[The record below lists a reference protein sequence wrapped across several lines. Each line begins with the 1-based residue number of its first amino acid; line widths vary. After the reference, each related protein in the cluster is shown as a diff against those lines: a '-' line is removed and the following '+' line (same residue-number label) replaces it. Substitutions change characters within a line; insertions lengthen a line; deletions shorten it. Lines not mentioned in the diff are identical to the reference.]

1 MQIEDVLKVGIAV
14 KGMEKSVVCYSEALG
29 LTPSEIVAYEPFGMR
44 YCMLQVGESS
54 FLELMEATSPGSPIG
69 RFIDS
74 RGEGLQHLSLR
85 VADIEEAV
93 TELKEKGFR
102 FVQDAPVREQVSFGM
117 AKFIFIQPQ
126 YTRGVLIQLVE
137 LVELA

>member
-1 MQIEDVLKVGIAV
+1 MQIEAVLKVGIAV
-14 KGMEKSVVCYSEALG
+14 KDMDKAVNCYSEALG

-44 YCMLQVGESS
+44 YCMLQVSDLS
-54 FLELMEATSPGSPIG
+54 FLELMEPTSLESPIG

-85 VADIEEAV
+85 VADMEEAIA
-93 TELKEKGFR
+93 ELKEKGFR
-102 FVQDAPVREQVSFGM
+102 FVQDAPLREHVGFGT

-126 YTRGVLIQLVE
+126 STGGVLIQLVQME
-137 LVELA
+137 

>member
-1 MQIEDVLKVGIAV
+1 MQIEGVLKVGIAV
-14 KGMEKSVVCYSEALG
+14 KDMDKAVNCYSEALG

-44 YCMLQVGESS
+44 YCMLQVSDLS
-54 FLELMEATSPGSPIG
+54 FLELMEPTSPESPIG

-85 VADIEEAV
+85 VADMEEAIA
-93 TELKEKGFR
+93 ELKEKGFR
-102 FVQDAPVREQVSFGM
+102 FVQDAPLREHVGFGT

-126 YTRGVLIQLVE
+126 STGGVLIQLVQME
-137 LVELA
+137 

>member
-1 MQIEDVLKVGIAV
+1 MQIEGVLKVGIAV
-14 KGMEKSVVCYSEALG
+14 KDMDKAVNCYSEALG

-44 YCMLQVGESS
+44 YCMLQVGDLS
-54 FLELMEATSPGSPIG
+54 FLELMEPTSPESPIG

-85 VADIEEAV
+85 VADMEEAIA
-93 TELKEKGFR
+93 ELKEKGFR
-102 FVQDAPVREQVSFGM
+102 FVQDAPLREHVGFGT

-126 YTRGVLIQLVE
+126 STGGVLIQLVQME
-137 LVELA
+137 

>member
-1 MQIEDVLKVGIAV
+1 MQIEGVLKVGIAV
-14 KGMEKSVVCYSEALG
+14 KDMDKAVNCYSEALG

-44 YCMLQVGESS
+44 YCMLQVGDLS
-54 FLELMEATSPGSPIG
+54 FLELMEPTSPESPIG

-85 VADIEEAV
+85 VADMEEAIA
-93 TELKEKGFR
+93 ELKEKGFR
-102 FVQDAPVREQVSFGM
+102 FLQDAPLREHVGFGT

-126 YTRGVLIQLVE
+126 STGGVLIQLVQME
-137 LVELA
+137 